1 MIELVVAIGFAT
13 AAVGYGVY
21 LFVSTLYTER
31 KLGRFIRS
39 EIGNDP
45 RKSNP

>member
-13 AAVGYGVY
+13 VAVGYGVY
-21 LFVSTLYTER
+21 LFVSTLYAER
-31 KLGRFIRS
+31 KLDRFIQR
-39 EIGNDP
+39 ELGYDP